1 MPTAKLLPTAHCR
14 LQHPG
19 AHCHGLPPT
28 ATAELQRIAAQMEA
42 LRLGKE
48 EAERAAAAA
57 TAAAAHAPAPNRT
70 PTLKHPSAPTKRFP
84 TKAEVEQFL
93 WSANIF
99 HTASHTAPDQH
110 IMVTSTY
117 LADPDAQWLRALCA
131 TRDEAGLP
139 VWMDW
144 ATFARDLT
152 ARHTSATHYDNV
164 RDQFVAV
171 HQTGSVTSYIA
182 SFNQLVQTGT
192 CVFFTGT
199 AERRSTFMRGLKSH
213 IKTQVYL
220 HCREGEDLEA
230 VMALAEKVDDITYN
244 PVSHRSH
251 PLTPAMRPPFPAS
264 QDPEPMRPPFP
275 ATQDP
280 QSMRPLSPATQ
291 GPEPMELGA
300 MQHAFPPAAAP
311 TDHLAAVSVP
321 RAPLTVQQRAALFV
335 NDGCFYC
342 RRPHAGHISSECP
355 ARRNRAPD
363 SRSATAPWRRQG
375 NGPPRR

>member
-70 PTLKHPSAPTKRFP
+70 PTLKHPSAPIKRFP

-99 HTASHTAPDQH
+99 HTASHTDPDQR

-152 ARHTSATHYDNV
+152 ARHTSAMHHDNV

-171 HQTGSVTSYIA
+171 HQTGSVTSFIA

-199 AERRSTFMRGLKSH
+199 AERRSTFMRGLESH
-213 IKTQVYL
+213 VKTQVYL

-251 PLTPAMRPPFPAS
+251 PLTPTMRPPFPAS
-264 QDPEPMRPPFP
+264 
-275 ATQDP
+275 QDP

-300 MQHAFPPAAAP
+300 MQHAFPSAAAP
-311 TDHLAAVSVP
+311 TDRLAAVSVP
-321 RAPLTVQQRAALFV
+321 RTLLTVQQRAALFV
-335 NDGCFYC
+335 NDGGPRQGTPC
-342 RRPHAGHISSECP
+342 RSSHHSRVSLRRQRPSKT
-355 ARRNRAPD
+355 
-363 SRSATAPWRRQG
+363 RSAHSQTAGQLD
-375 NGPPRR
+375 PPESRVRAQPRCP